1 MWSILKFIVGITKRA
16 RGDENPKVEWEFG
29 DLGKTFTLQCTGKY
43 AEKVTPY
50 LNSVKTSSTLGLEDF
65 FSGSIGSLCHCWM
78 ISFGLLEH
86 ICMFDFIRQCSPHL
100 RITVSEVAS
109 DSGEDLIFS
118 RRLVALW
125 SPSKQKH
132 KPSHPKS
139 LDQLAIV

>member
-1 MWSILKFIVGITKRA
+1 MWSILKFIVGITKHA

-78 ISFGLLEH
+78 IPS
-86 ICMFDFIRQCSPHL
+86 RQVLQTLHGSH
-100 RITVSEVAS
+100 SHG
-109 DSGEDLIFS
+109 DSQMRQACYNRKDADVTPGWTSYKFKI
-118 RRLVALW
+118 
-125 SPSKQKH
+125 
-132 KPSHPKS
+132 
-139 LDQLAIV
+139 